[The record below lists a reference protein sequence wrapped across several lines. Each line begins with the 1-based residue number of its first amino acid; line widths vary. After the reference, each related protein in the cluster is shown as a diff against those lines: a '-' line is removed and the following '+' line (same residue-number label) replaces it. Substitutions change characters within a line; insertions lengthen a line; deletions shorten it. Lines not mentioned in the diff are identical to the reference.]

1 MAFCIHCGKQM
12 DEGVTFCP
20 ACGKPAGGTAP
31 AVSAPPTGAPAK
43 KARPK
48 YGDEELSALNR
59 CMYWCVEFLGGKKFK
74 TQVEDNFFPAYESG
88 ERSARKLAQA
98 ATQGIENPKAAAK
111 IQEKLRDRLMGEKS
125 YLPGIEP

>member
-12 DEGVTFCP
+12 DEGVTSCP

-31 AVSAPPTGAPAK
+31 AASAPAK

-48 YGDEELSALNR
+48 YGDVELKALNYAIED
-59 CMYWCVEFLGGKKFK
+59 CLNFFGGKKFK

-98 ATQGIENPKAAAK
+98 ATQGIENPKAVAK
-111 IQEKLRDRLMGEKS
+111 IQENLQGALIERKHI
-125 YLPGIEP
+125 LPNIEP